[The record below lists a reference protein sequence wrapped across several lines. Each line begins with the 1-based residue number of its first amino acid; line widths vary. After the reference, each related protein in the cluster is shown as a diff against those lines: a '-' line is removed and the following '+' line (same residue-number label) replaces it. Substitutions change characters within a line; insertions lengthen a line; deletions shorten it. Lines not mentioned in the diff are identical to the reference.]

1 MTHDQSTL
9 IPREQGDPDVPVSDP
24 GIEPHVER
32 YTDSDPRL
40 SQRTYHQVVAIFGV
54 VPILA
59 IAFVVIYFAV
69 PPAATAELL
78 GLRWAVQPT
87 LLGLSA
93 GLGVLLIGIGAIHW
107 ARQLMNDTEISE
119 ERHPVASTPQEKAGF
134 LAAVNAGAE
143 DAGIKRRGML
153 LGSLGGAIGIMA
165 VPALVTL
172 ADLGPWPTAATRKET
187 LEHTL
192 WADGVRVVN
201 DTNWVPLKA
210 ADIEIGQLVNAEPE
224 NLRDLHGT
232 EYQNMKAKTALIV
245 VRMDPNSI
253 KIPESRQ
260 DWQVGGILAY
270 SKICTHVGC
279 PISLWEQQTHHL
291 LCPCHQSTFD
301 LADSGVVVFGPA
313 ARSLPQLPLKV
324 DAEGYLVAQS
334 DFTVPV
340 GPSFF
345 ERDSRNDHKKGDR

>member
-1 MTHDQSTL
+1 
-9 IPREQGDPDVPVSDP
+9 
-24 GIEPHVER
+24 
-32 YTDSDPRL
+32 
-40 SQRTYHQVVAIFGV
+40 
-54 VPILA
+54 
-59 IAFVVIYFAV
+59 
-69 PPAATAELL
+69 
-78 GLRWAVQPT
+78 
-87 LLGLSA
+87 
-93 GLGVLLIGIGAIHW
+93 
-107 ARQLMNDTEISE
+107 
-119 ERHPVASTPQEKAGF
+119 
-134 LAAVNAGAE
+134 
-143 DAGIKRRGML
+143 ML

-279 PISLWEQQTHHL
+279 PISCGSSRLTT
-291 LCPCHQSTFD
+291 CC
-301 LADSGVVVFGPA
+301 APA
-313 ARSLPQLPLKV
+313 TRARSTSATPASSSSAPPH
-324 DAEGYLVAQS
+324 ARC
-334 DFTVPV
+334 
-340 GPSFF
+340 PSC
-345 ERDSRNDHKKGDR
+345 RSRSTQRATSWPKATSRSRSAPASSSGTPATTSRRVTDNGEAR

>member
-1 MTHDQSTL
+1 MTHDETTVA
-9 IPREQGDPDVPVSDP
+9 RRAQGDPDVPVTDP

-32 YTDSDPRL
+32 YTDSDPKVADRA
-40 SQRTYHQVVAIFGV
+40 YHQVVAAFAL
-54 VPILA
+54 VPVLA

-69 PPAATAELL
+69 PHGTTAHLL
-78 GLRWAVQPT
+78 GVKWDVQTT
-87 LLGLSA
+87 LLGLTG
-93 GLGVLLIGIGAIHW
+93 GLAVLLVGVGAIHW

-119 ERHPVASTPQEKAGF
+119 ERHPVHSTEAEKEGFVEVLNASIS
-134 LAAVNAGAE
+134 
-143 DAGIKRRGML
+143 DAGVKRRNMI
-153 LGSLGGAIGIMA
+153 LGSLGGALGILA

-172 ADLGPWPTAATRKET
+172 ADLGPWPTAAVRKKT
-187 LEHTL
+187 LEYTL
-192 WADGVRVVN
+192 WAEGVRVVN
-201 DTNWVPLKA
+201 DTNWVPLKVE
-210 ADIEIGQLVNAEPE
+210 DIEIGQLINAEPE
-224 NLRDLHGT
+224 NLRDLHGV

-253 KIPESRQ
+253 KIPESRK

-301 LADSGVVVFGPA
+301 LGDSGVVVFGPA
-313 ARSLPQLPLKV
+313 ARALPQLPLKV
-324 DAEGYLVAQS
+324 DSQGYLVAQS

-345 ERDSRNDHKKGDR
+345 ERDSRNDFKEGDR